1 MPGTGTGRRMGVVG
15 YFPEGWTR
23 DSLLRKERG
32 GAMAL
37 LVGRRGVDYLE

>member
-1 MPGTGTGRRMGVVG
+1 MGVVG

-23 DSLLRKERG
+23 DSLLWKERG

-37 LVGRRGVDYLE
+37 LVGKKWIDYLE